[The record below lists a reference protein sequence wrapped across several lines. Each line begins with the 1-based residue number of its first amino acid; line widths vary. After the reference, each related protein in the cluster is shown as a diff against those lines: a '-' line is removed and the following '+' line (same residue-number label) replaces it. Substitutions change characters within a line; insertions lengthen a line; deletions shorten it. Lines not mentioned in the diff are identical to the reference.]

1 MTSESAYGLSEA
13 VAPADFAAA
22 RALFEEYAAQL
33 SVDLCF
39 QDFAGELAALAA
51 IYGPPSGCLFL
62 ARHDGV
68 PVACGALRRLSAEVC
83 EMKRLY
89 VRPEAR
95 GERLGRLI
103 AERLIAKARAL
114 GYAKMVLDSL
124 AEMVPAQ
131 TLYRSLGFCEIAPY
145 NRNAPPDMV
154 CMGFDLSCE
163 APSR

>member
-1 MTSESAYGLSEA
+1 MTGESAYVLSEA

-33 SVDLCF
+33 NVDLCF
-39 QDFAGELAALAA
+39 QDFAAELTALAA
-51 IYGPPSGCLFL
+51 TYGPPFGCLFL
-62 ARHDGV
+62 ARHDGI
-68 PVACGALRRLSAEVC
+68 PVACGGLRRLSAEVC

-89 VRPEAR
+89 VRPDAR

-103 AERLIAKARAL
+103 AERLVAKARFL
-114 GYAKMVLDSL
+114 GYARMVLDSL

-131 TLYRSLGFCEIAPY
+131 TLYRSLGFGEIAPY

-154 CMGFDLSCE
+154 YMGLDL
-163 APSR
+163 